1 MMVVRVM
8 RVMMVMRVPMACPM
22 VTPAATSRLTTP
34 TPASTTKWEGKS
46 PWIVGMR
53 VSDRDHVVF
62 NVCPFAFTGG
72 AEIIV
77 MADETFVAG
86 TIDGSTASITDDSWV
101 DGSLLLWLGLR
112 LL

>member
-8 RVMMVMRVPMACPM
+8 RVMMVMRVSMACPM

-62 NVCPFAFTGG
+62 NVCPLAFTGG

-77 MADETFVAG
+77 MADETLVAG
-86 TIDGSTASITDDSWV
+86 AIDGSTASITDDSWV
-101 DGSLLLWLGLR
+101 DDLLLWLGLR